1 MASDVIERLR
11 YYQRQYLG
19 AEDFTAE
26 QDYQRSMRR
35 RHNLGPHTWG
45 IVAGLELV
53 EVENAAGGVDLYV
66 MPGMAIDGF
75 GREILVLEPARLQPG
90 QLQRF
95 QGQPGTYG
103 LWVGFEDELAGRARA
118 GFTGCEEGDPFGRV
132 RETFQLVVEPRQP
145 THEEITIAGQSVGFN
160 PGAAPAD
167 PSAEVAERL
176 TVPADESV
184 PHQQLPDDAEDPRW
198 LVQLGVVTWD
208 GGKLVADEADP
219 PVKHQGRRWV
229 SVIAEQVLAPGGR
242 LALRH
247 RDAPQP
253 LPADAADPHHPGVAV
268 ELQGSLTVN
277 RTVEA
282 DEDVHV
288 RGHVGIGTADPE
300 VRLHVV
306 GGVDATLDAASGYV
320 TVGATTGRNLVL
332 DPNEVQAR
340 DAGAAATLH
349 LQARGGDLV
358 VHQEQ
363 VDARVIVAKDTGRV
377 GIGTLTPKAKL
388 HVLADADAELAEEE
402 SGLLVLGDT
411 AATNLVLDDNEIMA
425 RNAGAKASLH
435 LQAEGGD
442 LVVHQRLAA
451 TRRLVVKDDGK
462 VGLGT
467 AAPRVMLH
475 VEGGRDVALG
485 EDDGYL
491 VLGAVDGPNVA
502 FDDNEIQARDN
513 GAEAALYL
521 NREGGGLFV
530 HHGQAESR
538 QVAVTSLGRVG
549 IGVQA
554 PRAPLHVRTG
564 TAVTANT
571 KSQGFLILGDDDG
584 PNLAFDDNEIQAKN
598 DGAAA
603 TLHLQADGGRLEAHF
618 NRAASER
625 FVVTETGSV
634 GIGTGVPNAKLQVIG
649 SVRASNYLNNSD
661 ARLKQGVR
669 ELGDAVATLARLR
682 GIRFEWRP
690 ELAEELGLE
699 PGPQLG
705 FVAQEVEAVCPEAVD
720 TDTEGMKS
728 IRPHAFLP
736 LLVEAVKELAA
747 EQEALEGRLR
757 KVEEALAE
765 RREG

>member
-35 RHNLGPHTWG
+35 RHNVGPHTWG
-45 IVAGLELV
+45 LVAGLEVV
-53 EVENAAGGVDLYV
+53 EVENAAGGVDVYV

-75 GREILVLEPARLQPG
+75 GREVLVLEPARVPPT

-95 QGQPGTYG
+95 AGQPGTYG
-103 LWVGFEDELAGRARA
+103 LWIGYDDEMAGRARG
-118 GFTGCEEGDPFGRV
+118 GFAGCEEGDPFGRV
-132 RETFQLVVEPRQP
+132 RETFQLVVEPRAP
-145 THEEITIAGQSVGFN
+145 THEELTVAGQAVGHN
-160 PGAAPAD
+160 PAAAPAD
-167 PSAEVAERL
+167 PGAEVAERL

-184 PHQQLPDDAEDPRW
+184 PHQQLPADADDPRW
-198 LVQLGVVTWD
+198 LVPLGNLTWD
-208 GGKLVADEADP
+208 GARLVADEADP
-219 PVKHQGRRWV
+219 PVRHQGRRWV
-229 SVIAEQVLAPGGR
+229 GVVAEQVLAPAGR

-247 RDAPQP
+247 REAPEP
-253 LPADAADPHHPGVAV
+253 LPADPADPHHAGVAV
-268 ELQGSLTVN
+268 EVQGSLRVL

-282 DEDVHV
+282 EEDVHV
-288 RGHVGIGTADPE
+288 GGSVGIGTSDPE

-320 TVGATTGRNLVL
+320 TIGATDGRNLVL
-332 DPNEVQAR
+332 DPDEVQAR
-340 DAGAAATLH
+340 DAGGPATLH

-358 VHQEQ
+358 IHQEQ
-363 VDARVIVAKDTGRV
+363 PDARVIVEEDTGRIGV
-377 GIGTLTPKAKL
+377 GTLAPKAKL
-388 HVLADADAELAEEE
+388 HVLAANDAQLAGDE
-402 SGLLVLGDT
+402 SGLLVLGDV
-411 AATNLVLDDNEIMA
+411 AATNLVFDDNEIMA
-425 RNAGAKASLH
+425 RNAGAKAPLH

-442 LVVHQRLAA
+442 LVVHQNLAA
-451 TRRLVVKDDGK
+451 GQRLVVKDDGK

-467 AAPRVMLH
+467 ATPRATLH
-475 VEGGRDVALG
+475 VEGGSDVTLG
-485 EDDGYL
+485 DDGYL
-491 VLGAVDGPNVA
+491 ILGAVDGLNLG
-502 FDDNEIQARDN
+502 FDSNEIQARDN
-513 GAEAALYL
+513 GAESPLFL

-530 HHGQAESR
+530 HHGLAESR
-538 QVAVTSLGRVG
+538 QVAMTSFGRVG

-554 PRAPLHVRTG
+554 PRATLHVRTG
-564 TAVTANT
+564 TDVAANA
-571 KSQGFLILGDDDG
+571 KSRGFLILGDDDG
-584 PNLAFDDNEIQAKN
+584 PNVAFDDDEIQAKN

-634 GIGTGVPNAKLQVIG
+634 GIGTGAPNVKLQVIG
-649 SVRASNYLNNSD
+649 SVRASGYLNNSD
-661 ARLKQGVR
+661 ARLKRGVR
-669 ELGDAVATLARLR
+669 DLGDAVATLAGLR
-682 GIRFEWRP
+682 GVRFEWRP

-705 FVAQEVEAVCPEAVD
+705 FLAQEVEAVCPEAVD
-720 TDTEGMKS
+720 TDAEGMKS

-747 EQEALEGRLR
+747 EQEALEARLR
-757 KVEEALAE
+757 KVEDALAE
-765 RREG
+765 RAGG